1 MPSVL
6 LSSWIVS
13 RKFTKVC
20 LFADVLEMQNKPTK
34 SLVLD
39 FFVHN
44 RSFLR
49 SQNSFG
55 KIAGSHGKIAC
66 SDAAVFDIE
75 YIY

>member
-1 MPSVL
+1 
-6 LSSWIVS
+6 
-13 RKFTKVC
+13 
-20 LFADVLEMQNKPTK
+20 MQNKPTK